1 MFLFVNAIII
11 LLLRLASWKENG
23 GVMAFEAAV
32 VSSFQAFHHA
42 RVVTVTAD
50 DTPANGRH
58 VSSSSRST
66 CLMLSSASPDPSF
79 WSSSS
84 SKLDNTTDDNNN
96 AASSRS
102 IGDVVQGLHGSKY
115 QFQQPSSSIIS
126 FEGQQ
131 FAETGYS
138 SGNYQGDASA
148 IEASMKQEPLPRW
161 AIQWQQ
167 TFVPQQQ
174 QQQQQ
179 VVELEVLSLA
189 PQTLSIQNQERS
201 WEKFYTFV
209 LLREGDDARTCCMDA
224 SYLVPVT
231 PKMGMLAPRGN
242 HQGRKDGTFA
252 DTAQLQVTLKINDP
266 DAAGKLWLLVGTE
279 AEKWVYKLI

>member
-32 VSSFQAFHHA
+32 VSSFKAFHHA
-42 RVVTVTAD
+42 RVVTATAD
-50 DTPANGRH
+50 DTPANGRR
-58 VSSSSRST
+58 VSRSRTT

-79 WSSSS
+79 SSSSTSTS
-84 SKLDNTTDDNNN
+84 SKLDNTTDGNIN

-115 QFQQPSSSIIS
+115 QFQEPSSSIIS

-179 VVELEVLSLA
+179 QVVELEVHSLA
-189 PQTLSIQNQERS
+189 PQTVSIQNQERS

-231 PKMGMLAPRGN
+231 PKMGMLAPREIIRDKKTGPLPI
-242 HQGRKDGTFA
+242 RPSCRS
-252 DTAQLQVTLKINDP
+252 L
-266 DAAGKLWLLVGTE
+266 
-279 AEKWVYKLI
+279 